1 LETAGNIFFLLIFGV
16 ALFLIIF
23 YGVKFAILEAHRE
36 INDQRKPAVQ
46 HTEDMD
52 KQL

>member
-1 LETAGNIFFLLIFGV
+1 METAGNIFFLFIFGV

-36 INDQRKPAVQ
+36 ISEQGMPALSQ
-46 HTEDMD
+46 TDE
-52 KQL
+52 KAPQE